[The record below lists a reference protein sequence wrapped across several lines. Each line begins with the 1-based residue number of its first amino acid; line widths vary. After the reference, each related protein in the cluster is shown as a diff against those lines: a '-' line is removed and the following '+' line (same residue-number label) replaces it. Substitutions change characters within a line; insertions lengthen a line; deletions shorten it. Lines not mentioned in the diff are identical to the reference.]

1 MLRGSIDLNYRQTMS
16 PYVLFD
22 EKKAA
27 QAAAFFLH
35 KAGGTLPLLKL
46 IKLLYLA
53 ERLSMQKFGDTITGD
68 EFVSMPHGPV
78 LSITYDHSNGN
89 LRSAPGGWSSWIA
102 DREGH
107 AVGLKDPSMI
117 RSPEEDLLALSETDL
132 ECLYETWGQFGHWE
146 RFKLVEYTHSDAC
159 PEWEDPMGSSRPI
172 PYVRVLKAVGY
183 NDEQVQA
190 ISRRLHDAKL
200 VNAAFR

>member
-1 MLRGSIDLNYRQTMS
+1 MS
-16 PYVLFD
+16 PYLLFD

-35 KAGGTLPLLKL
+35 KAGGHLPLIKL

-107 AVGLKDPSMI
+107 AVGLRDPSMI
-117 RSPEEDLLALSETDL
+117 RSPEEDLLALSDTDL
-132 ECLYETWGQFGHWE
+132 DCLYETWRQFGHWE
-146 RFKLVEYTHSDAC
+146 RFKLVDYTHSDAC

-172 PYVRVLKAVGY
+172 PYARLLKAVGY
-183 NDEQVQA
+183 NEAQVQA
-190 ISRRLHDAKL
+190 ITRRLHDAKR
-200 VNAAFR
+200 VNAAFS